1 MLNEVGMFLASYG
14 YFGGSIGNALNQLEQ
29 MGFFYY
35 VLPFLLIFSL
45 VFGILSSMQLFKDNR
60 AVDAVIALAVGLM
73 ALQFDIVPVF
83 FSQVFPRVG
92 VALAAVLVILI
103 LAGFFVDPKKSWIMY
118 AFLGIGAIA
127 AIAVLVSTSQNVGFY
142 SSYML
147 SEYAPLIIMLVFC
160 AVVIAAVL
168 GAFNKPS
175 KEWDLGPWRI
185 ASKK

>member
-1 MLNEVGMFLASYG
+1 MLNEVGIFLASYG

-35 VLPFLLIFSL
+35 ILPFLLIFSL

-60 AVDAVIALAVGLM
+60 AVDAVIALSVGLM

-83 FSQVFPRVG
+83 FSQVFPRMG

-118 AFLGIGAIA
+118 VLLGIGTIA
-127 AIAVLVSTSQNVGFY
+127 AIAVLVSTSQNIGFY
-142 SSYML
+142 SSYWFF
-147 SEYAPLIIMLVFC
+147 EYVPLVATLIFIVI
-160 AVVIAAVL
+160 VIAIVV
-168 GAFNKPS
+168 GIKP
-175 KEWDLGPWRI
+175 KEEAWELGPWR
-185 ASKK
+185 KNK